1 MTPDEPAAHVAED
14 GRRHALCE
22 QLTGTAERAAAMA
35 RPKMLTN
42 MAYRVRN
49 REERRREHH
58 ILRSFRLK

>member
-1 MTPDEPAAHVAED
+1 MITNEPLAHVAED
-14 GRRHALCE
+14 GRWHSLCDH
-22 QLTGTAERAAAMA
+22 LTGTAERAAAMA